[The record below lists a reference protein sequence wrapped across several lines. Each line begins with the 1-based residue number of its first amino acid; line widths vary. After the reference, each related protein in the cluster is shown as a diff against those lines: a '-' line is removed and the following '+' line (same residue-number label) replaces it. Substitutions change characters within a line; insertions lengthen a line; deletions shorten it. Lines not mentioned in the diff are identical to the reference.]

1 MQILG
6 QWGANKRSS
15 KGGKDGEEAEKEE
28 PVGSRNSLTGLLMS
42 RSENAAASKAPAS
55 PMPDIDS
62 ADRGDPL
69 AATDYVE
76 DIFAYYRRVE
86 SAFRTAP
93 DYMKDQVKSDPPFL
107 CVATSRRGSCAV
119 CQGNIANCGTSFG
132 NVPLQSA
139 KHLPHTIPYVLPEG
153 EGLRTDLDSS
163 IPSMLGMCPKNS
175 AQTTQGCYQ

>member
-15 KGGKDGEEAEKEE
+15 KGSKDGEEAEE

-42 RSENAAASKAPAS
+42 RSENAAASKPPAS

-93 DYMKDQVKSDPPFL
+93 DYMKDQVGSLPI
-107 CVATSRRGSCAV
+107 SRTPQHPSV
-119 CQGNIANCGTSFG
+119 KPVHSFG
-132 NVPLQSA
+132 TAL
-139 KHLPHTIPYVLPEG
+139 
-153 EGLRTDLDSS
+153 
-163 IPSMLGMCPKNS
+163 
-175 AQTTQGCYQ
+175 